1 MSSFLQTLKTQRWDD
16 HRFYHQCRIN
26 QTLHFISAISFLVA
40 YVYLFIDPVTA
51 GLIAWL
57 VSMSTRQAGH
67 FFFEPQG
74 FDDVNQVTNEYK
86 EAVKVG
92 YNLNRKVVL
101 IAVCAL
107 IPLLANFAPAFITW
121 AVPEVYEDSAWR
133 ITGMAWLLLGL
144 AGMLFRVIQLW
155 LKAGWMEGVAW
166 ATKIITDPFHDIWLY
181 HKAPLYLLKG
191 ERLDPMDHVKA
202 HGSA

>member
-40 YVYLFIDPVTA
+40 YVYLFIDPVMA

-74 FDDVNQVTNEYK
+74 FDEVNQVTNEYK

-107 IPLLANFAPAFITW
+107 IPLLAHFAPAFITW

-144 AGMLFRVIQLW
+144 AGLLFRVVQLG